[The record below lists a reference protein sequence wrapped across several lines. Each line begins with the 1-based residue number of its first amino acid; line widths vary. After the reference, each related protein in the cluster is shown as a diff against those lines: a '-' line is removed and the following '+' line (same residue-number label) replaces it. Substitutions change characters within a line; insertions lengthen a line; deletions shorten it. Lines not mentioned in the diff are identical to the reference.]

1 MKSRLTRVRS
11 DYDVDDYV
19 QTDLYLHLDGI
30 RNAGATADHDAAATT
45 WADLANGNDATF
57 DFANAGVT
65 GDGWTDNGYRFV
77 YGGKFAGLPDTL
89 NFGSVVTIQAVCD
102 VGKSGKTSGS
112 SWQMLFGATNDF
124 FNVYTG
130 DGNGNTIVFKIF
142 NNQAQVKDA
151 NNVITTYTGG
161 RQQMSGTWTGKYI
174 TAIWSAGKY
183 TVFQDAVPDPGRWAG
198 TWRYN
203 WEALTGRPFYVG
215 GVYFPESAG
224 ETNNR
229 RLTGTI
235 HALRVY
241 KRALRCRR
249 RAGRKRHL
257 QGRWNLDLHGH
268 DDTRRQQRSQARQGL
283 HARYVGRQRLDPRRK
298 RAGRQLHLHRRH
310 VAREGAPHVERPA
323 IRHRSHRPLI
333 DEPCVRHRVELA
345 GRKRLRGRARL

>member
-1 MKSRLTRVRS
+1 M
-11 DYDVDDYV
+11 
-19 QTDLYLHLDGI
+19 
-30 RNAGATADHDAAATT
+30 
-45 WADLANGNDATF
+45 
-57 DFANAGVT
+57 
-65 GDGWTDNGYRFV
+65 
-77 YGGKFAGLPDTL
+77 YGGKFAGLPETL

-161 RQQMSGTWTGKYI
+161 RQQMSGTWTGRYV

-241 KRALRCRR
+241 KRALSDAELEQNRIVDEARFFGNLP
-249 RAGRKRHL
+249 ASNVTVA
-257 QGRWNLDLHGH
+257 QGTCDALTEAVGDYLVEGTYTFTAENAVVDGK
-268 DDTRRQQRSQARQGL
+268 TRRVIGCMVEAWDGSAWGTPTFCSGDSYTYTVGTSPAKVRLTWKWQGGGTVL
-283 HARYVGRQRLDPRRK
+283 
-298 RAGRQLHLHRRH
+298 
-310 VAREGAPHVERPA
+310 
-323 IRHRSHRPLI
+323 S
-333 DEPCVRHRVELA
+333 VR
-345 GRKRLRGRARL
+345 